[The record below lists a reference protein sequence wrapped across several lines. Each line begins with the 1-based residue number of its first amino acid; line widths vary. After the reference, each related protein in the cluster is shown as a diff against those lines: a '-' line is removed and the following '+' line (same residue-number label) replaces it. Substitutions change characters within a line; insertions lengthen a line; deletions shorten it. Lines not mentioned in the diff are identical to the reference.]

1 MRASHLFVRTLKEAP
16 AEAEAPSHQ
25 VLIRAGYVRKIV
37 AGVYAMLPL
46 GFRTM
51 RKIERIVREEMDAAG
66 AQELRMP
73 AILPSD
79 PWKQSGRW
87 QAYGDEMFRLKD
99 RGGRDLSLGPTHE
112 EFFALVVAGEYGSY
126 RDLPLIL
133 YQVQWKYRDEL
144 RPRSGVIRAREFLMK
159 DAYTF
164 DRDLDGLGVSYRAMV
179 DAYHRVFT
187 RCGLVYR
194 VVEADPG
201 LIGGSVNHEFLAP
214 ADIGEDLFVSC
225 SRCDYA
231 ANVEAA
237 SIRPP
242 DAWSGG
248 LEPMTDVHTPGAPGI
263 QDVVDL
269 LGRPASSMLKC
280 MLYDIAG
287 EPVAVLVPGDR
298 EVNENKLARVLAPA
312 PVRMF
317 GDADFERTGMVKGY
331 AGPSGL
337 PDAVQVIADFTVRGN
352 GNWVTGANR
361 VDHHVTGANQPRDF
375 RVDRWEDVVAARE
388 HDPCPRCGG
397 ALEIGRAIEVG
408 HCFQLGTRYSIAVK
422 AMFVDE
428 DGIEQPF
435 VMGSY
440 GIGVTRIIAAVA
452 EQHNDEAGLTW
463 PVALAPY
470 DVVVIA
476 TNMDVPEVVQA
487 AEGLYDQLRNA
498 GVDVVLD
505 DREVSAGVKFADA
518 DLIGYPVHAVIGKRG
533 IQAGQADLKVR
544 ATGDRSQAGLA
555 TAAGDV
561 VELLASVP

>member
-16 AEAEAPSHQ
+16 AEAEAPSHR
-25 VLIRAGYVRKIV
+25 LLLRAGFVRKIM
-37 AGVYAMLPL
+37 AGVYTMLPL

-51 RKIERIVREEMDAAG
+51 RKVERIVREEMDAAG
-66 AQELRMP
+66 AQEARFP

-112 EFFALVVAGEYGSY
+112 EFFAIVVAGEYGSY
-126 RDLPLIL
+126 RDLPVVL
-133 YQVQWKYRDEL
+133 YQIQWKYRDEL

-179 DAYHRVFT
+179 EAYHRVFQ
-187 RCGLVYR
+187 RCGLSYR

-225 SRCDYA
+225 TQCDYA

-242 DAWSGG
+242 DDWAGDMES
-248 LEPMTDVHTPGAPGI
+248 LTEVATPGAPGI
-263 QDVVDL
+263 ADVVAL
-269 LGRPASSMLKC
+269 LGRPATDMLKC
-280 MLYDIAG
+280 MLYDVAG
-287 EPVAVLVPGDR
+287 HPVAVLVPGDR
-298 EVNENKLARVLAPA
+298 EVNENKLSRILGPE
-312 PVRMF
+312 PVRLF
-317 GDADFERTGMVKGY
+317 TEVDFERTGLVRGY
-331 AGPSGL
+331 AGPAGL
-337 PDAVQVIADFTVRGN
+337 PPDVQVIADFSVRGN

-361 VDHHVTGANQPRDF
+361 LDHHVTGANHPRDF
-375 RVDRWEDVVAARE
+375 RVDRWEDVIRAGE
-388 HDPCPRCGG
+388 GDPCPRCGSR
-397 ALEIGRAIEVG
+397 LSIGRAIEVG
-408 HCFQLGTRYSIAVK
+408 HCFQLGTVYSEPLK
-422 AMFVDE
+422 ATFVDE
-428 DGIEQPF
+428 DGLEQPF

-440 GIGVTRIIAAVA
+440 GIGVTRVIAAAA
-452 EQHNDEAGLTW
+452 EQHNDDAGLAF
-463 PVALAPY
+463 PKALAPY
-470 DVVVIA
+470 EVVVIP
-476 TNMDVPEVVQA
+476 TNMDVPEVVEA
-487 AEGLYDQLRNA
+487 AERLYEQLQEA
-498 GVDVVLD
+498 AVDVVLD

-518 DLIGYPVHAVIGKRG
+518 DLIGYPLHAVIGKRG
-533 IQAGQADLKVR
+533 IDAGQADVKVR
-544 ATGDRSQAGLA
+544 ATGVRSQVDLV

-561 VELLASVP
+561 VELLASAP